1 VLWLG
6 YDGSFVESGVL
17 QEVLVVFVVMLY
29 AQAMVGL
36 SNQLIYK
43 TLPYFCGCEGLS
55 ILRAKREQ
63 RCRRGNLF
71 SIY

>member
-17 QEVLVVFVVMLY
+17 QEVLVVFVVMFY

-36 SNQLIYK
+36 SNQSIYK
-43 TLPYFCGCEGLS
+43 TFQSFCGDKTS
-55 ILRAKREQ
+55 
-63 RCRRGNLF
+63 RRL
-71 SIY
+71 